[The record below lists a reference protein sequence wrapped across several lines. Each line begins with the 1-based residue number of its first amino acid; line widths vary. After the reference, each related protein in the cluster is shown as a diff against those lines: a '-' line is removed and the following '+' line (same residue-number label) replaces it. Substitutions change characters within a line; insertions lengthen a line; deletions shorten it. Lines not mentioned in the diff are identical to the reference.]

1 MAAPEYNAGMQC
13 PVQYAGSGVYH
24 PAQSQPQSQP
34 EQPASASVVPTV
46 PASIAQEI
54 PSAQPVQSSEL
65 IRSEPT
71 TVQHEASEATPAPVP
86 TPHAWTT
93 EQDTCLI
100 ELKKKGCTWNS
111 ISRTL
116 NIPRQDCR
124 SRWAE
129 IKPAKEQK
137 SDSKIEKHEDTKE
150 EKKEKKEEQKEK
162 KPADDK
168 EECQCKNC
176 REVENKDKDGPSK
189 EASPETKK
197 DGEGESSKPKKSE
210 NKRNVTFSEP
220 LILVSLLP
228 HTPILGGPYSLPC
241 LVMPSLPFMYKFHA
255 PDDHIDERNT
265 LTMHLT
271 LFFSFRNPQ

>member
-1 MAAPEYNAGMQC
+1 MAAPEYNAGMQY

-24 PAQSQPQSQP
+24 PAHSQPQSQP
-34 EQPASASVVPTV
+34 EQSASASAVLTV

-129 IKPAKEQK
+129 IKPAKERK
-137 SDSKIEKHEDTKE
+137 SDSKLEKQEDTKE
-150 EKKEKKEEQKEK
+150 ENKEKKEEQKEK

-189 EASPETKK
+189 ESSSEMKK
-197 DGEGESSKPKKSE
+197 DDEGESSKPKKPE

-241 LVMPSLPFMYKFHA
+241 LVMPSLPFMYRFHA
-255 PDDHIDERNT
+255 PDDHFDEQNT

-271 LFFSFRNPQ
+271 LFFFV